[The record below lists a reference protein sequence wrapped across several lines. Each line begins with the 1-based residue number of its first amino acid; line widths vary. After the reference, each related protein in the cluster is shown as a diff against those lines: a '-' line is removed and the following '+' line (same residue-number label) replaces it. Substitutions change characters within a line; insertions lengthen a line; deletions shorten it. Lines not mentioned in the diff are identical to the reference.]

1 MVYNKSNN
9 YKEDMKMK
17 VKIMFTEERQKKIL
31 TILGEKKSVSV
42 KDLTGEL
49 SFSPATIRSDLNYL
63 SSRGLLIR
71 THGGATAI
79 EESRK
84 DLSIEENFLNR
95 KKKNHTQ
102 KVQIAKKALSFI
114 QDSNCIILDASSTCY
129 ELAILLN
136 ETSMRLTVLTNGLKV
151 ATLLK
156 DNPLI
161 TVILIGGV
169 VKGNSNAI
177 EGLLGVDMLYKLNI
191 DYVFLSPHAFNL
203 QNGLTDFNLYEVE
216 LKKKM
221 VEKSQYTI
229 ALVDDSKLEH
239 SSIASFAS
247 VSEIN
252 TFITNSSADSTI
264 IGKYKNFGVPI
275 VLADSK

>member
-1 MVYNKSNN
+1 
-9 YKEDMKMK
+9 MKMK

>member
-42 KDLTGEL
+42 KDLTEEL

-95 KKKNHTQ
+95 KKKNHTK

>member
-1 MVYNKSNN
+1 
-9 YKEDMKMK
+9 MK

-31 TILGEKKSVSV
+31 TILDEKKSVSV
-42 KDLTGEL
+42 KDLTEEL
-49 SFSPATIRSDLNYL
+49 SFSPATIRSDLNHL

-71 THGGATAI
+71 THGGATAV

-102 KVQIAKKALSFI
+102 KVEIAEKALSFI

-221 VEKSQYTI
+221 VEKSQCTI